1 MPPTNTPHNENLVL
15 FPDLRIDDPG
25 LLDEAVG
32 ARSRK
37 RWVKPSSIENQP
49 KASLISL
56 KVNLLQLGARLP
68 AVAHPGEDLG
78 YDVFALEG
86 VVLAPRATVKVR
98 TGIAVEARHPETGA
112 PLGLLVRDRSSMAAR
127 GLATT
132 GGVIDAGYRG
142 EILIVMTNLG
152 DATVELQA
160 GEKIAQ
166 MVPVPV
172 LTGPVQE
179 VDTLEDSAR
188 AAKGFGSS
196 GK

>member
-1 MPPTNTPHNENLVL
+1 M
-15 FPDLRIDDPG
+15 LRVK
-25 LLDEAVG
+25 LLAEG
-32 ARSRK
+32 ART
-37 RWVKPSSIENQP
+37 
-49 KASLISL
+49 
-56 KVNLLQLGARLP
+56 P

-78 YDVFALEG
+78 YDVFALEA
-86 VVLAPRATVKVR
+86 VELKPLATVKVR

-142 EILIVMTNLG
+142 EVLILMTNLG
-152 DATVELQA
+152 PAPVQLTA

-166 MVPVPV
+166 MIPVPV
-172 LTGPVQE
+172 LTGAVE
-179 VDTLEDSAR
+179 AVDTLEDSSR

-196 GK
+196 GR

>member
-1 MPPTNTPHNENLVL
+1 M
-15 FPDLRIDDPG
+15 LR
-25 LLDEAVG
+25 V
-32 ARSRK
+32 K
-37 RWVKPSSIENQP
+37 RLH
-49 KASLISL
+49 ADA
-56 KVNLLQLGARLP
+56 QLP
-68 AVAHPGEDLG
+68 VVAHPGEDLG

-86 VVLAPRATVKVR
+86 TVLAPRITVKLR
-98 TGIAVEARHPETGA
+98 TGIAVEARHSETGA

-142 EILIVMTNLG
+142 EVLIVMTNLG
-152 DATVELQA
+152 DVTQELHA

-179 VDTLEDSAR
+179 VESLEDSVR
-188 AAKGFGSS
+188 AAKGFGST